1 MLTDN
6 SIMPFGVY
14 KGKKMANVPAS
25 YLKWIYD
32 NNKNLIAFLILKVL
46 LIAGLLIYLL
56 ITGCDHNYQYDEDQN
71 NNTVTINY
79 DVLTEKILNSIN
91 YRNLINDFNI
101 NDYEIIGYY
110 FYNNWRNDTI
120 SRKLDADKMTNN
132 IISGLWYDSLA
143 KHLSKYMPIY
153 YDSIALYMLQQTD
166 SIGKVQI
173 NLSIYYRFDTLVKI
187 NNIANNPIILNYDID
202 KNKIDSIFNKII
214 QK

>member
-1 MLTDN
+1 
-6 SIMPFGVY
+6 MPFGVY